1 METAFATQAARVDD
15 GGADVSLS
23 LDGLLRVKRV
33 DRLVAMAVLGS
44 LLMVWLVL
52 TGFDA
57 VTQLLRQLGNIG
69 KHGYTLSNAIAYVL
83 MTFPRRAYEMFGSAA
98 LIGGL
103 LGLGG
108 LAGTGELT
116 ALRAAGMSRLR
127 IAGSAMGVVA
137 VLIVGVVVMGET
149 LAPWGDQQAQIIQMR
164 AKSGNLGM
172 TTASGLWARDGNSVI
187 NARGTSLK
195 PRDGIDTVQLSDVR
209 VFTFGGDGQLTR
221 FDWARTA
228 DHDGRRWVLNNVR
241 STTLDAQGTHTR
253 AAAALPWNSS
263 LNPQVLAQ
271 SVTRPEYLSMRDLQ
285 RNMNYL
291 ESNGQSPGSYAV
303 AFWARA
309 LYPLNVL
316 VLVLCA
322 MPFAFGALRSG
333 GLGKRMFIGIL
344 LALGWYFLQQAMVN
358 FGTVYGMSP
367 LFANLLPALILSLA
381 AWLYFRRRA

>member
-1 METAFATQAARVDD
+1 MSRSL
-15 GGADVSLS
+15 ADMFTI
-23 LDGLLRVKRV
+23 KRV
-33 DRLVAMAVLGS
+33 DRLVAMSVLGS

-57 VTQLLRQLGNIG
+57 MSTLLRQLGG
-69 KHGYTLSNAIAYVL
+69 KHGGGFGNAALYVL
-83 MTFPRRAYEMFGSAA
+83 VTFPRRAYEFFGYAA

-127 IAGSAMGVVA
+127 IAGSAVGVVA
-137 VLIVGVVVMGET
+137 VLIVGVVILGET
-149 LAPWGDQQAQIIQMR
+149 LAPWGDQQAQAMQLRM
-164 AKSGNLGM
+164 KSATLGM
-172 TTASGLWARDGNSVI
+172 NTDSGLWARDGNNII
-187 NARGTSLK
+187 NARGTVLTSK
-195 PRDGIDTVQLSDVR
+195 NGVSTVQLSDVR
-209 VFTFGGDGQLTR
+209 IFSFVADGRIGRLQ
-221 FDWARTA
+221 WARTA
-228 DHDGRRWVLNNVR
+228 EHDGHQWILHHVR
-241 STTLDAQGTHTR
+241 STVLDAKGTHSR
-253 AAAALPWNSS
+253 ILASEAWPSS

-271 SVTRPEYLSMRDLQ
+271 SVIQPQYLSMRDLH
-285 RNMNYL
+285 RNIDYL
-291 ESNGQSPGSYAV
+291 QSNGQSPGSYAI
-303 AFWARA
+303 AFWGRA

-333 GLGKRMFIGIL
+333 GLGKRMFMGIL

-367 LFANLLPALILSLA
+367 LLANLLPATILIFI
-381 AWLYFRRRA
+381 AWLYFRRRV

>member
-1 METAFATQAARVDD
+1 MSM
-15 GGADVSLS
+15 SL
-23 LDGLLRVKRV
+23 GNVFNVKRV
-33 DRLVAMAVLGS
+33 DRLVAISVLGS

-57 VTQLLRQLGNIG
+57 VTQLLRQLANVG
-69 KHGYTLSNAIAYVL
+69 KHGYTLNNAIVYVL
-83 MTFPRRAYEMFGSAA
+83 VTSPRRAYEMFGNAA

-127 IAGSAMGVVA
+127 IAGSAVGVVA
-137 VLIVGVVVMGET
+137 VLIVGVVILGET
-149 LAPWGDQQAQIIQMR
+149 LAPWGDQQAQAMQLRM
-164 AKSGNLGM
+164 KSGNLGLG
-172 TTASGLWARDGNSVI
+172 TDSGLWARDGNDII

-195 PRDGIDTVQLSDVR
+195 QHDGVGTVQLSDVR
-209 VFTFGGDGQLTR
+209 VFTFTDDGQLSR
-221 FDWARTA
+221 FEWARTA
-228 DHDGRRWVLNNVR
+228 EHNGRQWMLQDVR
-241 STTLDAQGTHTR
+241 TTTLDATGTHASSAPT
-253 AAAALPWNSS
+253 LPWKSS

-271 SVTRPEYLSMRDLQ
+271 SVIQPQYLSMRDLR
-285 RNMNYL
+285 RNMHYL
-291 ESNGQSPGSYAV
+291 ESNGESPGSYAV
-303 AFWARA
+303 AFWGRA

-322 MPFAFGALRSG
+322 MPFAFGTLRSG

-358 FGTVYGMSP
+358 FGTVYGLPP
-367 LFANLLPALILSLA
+367 LLANLLPATILAILA
-381 AWLYFRRRA
+381 WVYFRRSA